1 MRILNKDM
9 LTSHGNRKGREIV
22 TDLLEAGLTALDPY
36 IRVKELIHLEG
47 NKIILNTQGYEMK
60 GDPHAGP
67 AVYDLQDYD
76 RVFVI
81 GAAKGVQRAALAM
94 EEVLGDVLTGGH
106 VIA

>member
-47 NKIILNTQGYEMK
+47 NKSSSILKVMK
-60 GDPHAGP
+60 
-67 AVYDLQDYD
+67 
-76 RVFVI
+76 
-81 GAAKGVQRAALAM
+81 
-94 EEVLGDVLTGGH
+94 
-106 VIA
+106 